1 MHRTKNIAMLDFPWV
16 MLVLQST
23 NSGMGAGVSAA
34 IALAIVAGKPERAN
48 PLVFHAFL
56 LSAIPTLTYGLGVSR
71 GQFGNMSAAKGPIPL
86 AWVARKMT

>member
-23 NSGMGAGVSAA
+23 NSGMGAGVSV
-34 IALAIVAGKPERAN
+34 AIVAGKPERAN